1 MTTTAACI
9 VNHKPSQIFTH
20 PRESFL
26 RQNHLLGALSD
37 ADLERLGGQ
46 LRQVSLPAG
55 HVICESGC
63 QQEFAYFPTTAMV
76 SLLYVSSQGET
87 TEVAV
92 IGNDGLA
99 GVCMLLGGA
108 TTPHRLIVQDA
119 GMAFR
124 IRAGALKFEFGRAG
138 FLQQLLL
145 RYVQALLLQAAQTAV
160 CVRHHCVEEQ
170 LCRRLLFG
178 LDRTDSNE
186 IHATQESIANM
197 LGVRREGI
205 TVAAGKLQRAG
216 VIDYHRGL
224 IRVLD
229 RRRLE
234 AQACEC
240 YRIVKRELERLM
252 PAAMASQGHSMLAR
266 T

>member
-1 MTTTAACI
+1 MTITASCVVDTSNGI
-9 VNHKPSQIFTH
+9 RTL
-20 PRESFL
+20 PRNSFF
-26 RQNHLLGALSD
+26 RQNHLLRALGD
-37 ADLERLGGQ
+37 AELERLDPG

-63 QQEFAYFPTTAMV
+63 HQEFAYFPTSAMV
-76 SLLYVSSQGET
+76 SMLYESSQGET
-87 TEVAV
+87 TEMAV

-99 GVCMLLGGA
+99 GVCVVLGGA
-108 TTPHRLIVQDA
+108 TAPHRLVVQDA
-119 GMAFR
+119 GQAFR
-124 IRAGALKFEFGRAG
+124 IRAGALKAEFNRAG
-138 FLQQLLL
+138 SLQRLLL
-145 RYVQALLLQAAQTAV
+145 RYVQALLLQASQAAV

-178 LDRTDSNE
+178 LDRTDGNE
-186 IHATQESIANM
+186 IHATQASIASM

-240 YRIVKRELERLM
+240 YRLVKRELEQLM
-252 PAAMASQGHSMLAR
+252 PAALGPQANSVQVR
-266 T
+266 V